1 MAWTLWSSVL
11 DIVFTFTEDNYNLK
25 MSKLNKVFFFVKE
38 VAELMVNAFNLQV
51 ERAVRLVKKPP
62 KKAPIS
68 WDSIIGEDAH
78 RKTRKSGAAN
88 SQDLATLSK
97 TNRLLLELPIEVFEE
112 LLRRI
117 QANLIDEIQAI
128 RMYEKLFDCEVL
140 ILRGHVHFYQCTDS
154 AKKETIDYSTLSG
167 RLIQLFLEHQNAISS
182 EF

>member
-1 MAWTLWSSVL
+1 MRSVSML
-11 DIVFTFTEDNYNLK
+11 EIVFAFTKNNYNPD
-25 MSKLNKVFFFVKE
+25 MSNLNKVFFFVKE
-38 VAELMVNAFNLQV
+38 AADYLVKAFNLQV

-140 ILRGHVHFYQCTDS
+140 ILRGHVHFYQCTDHE
-154 AKKETIDYSTLSG
+154 KKETIDYTTLSG
-167 RLIQLFLEHQNAISS
+167 RLIQLFLEHQRAISLEVS
-182 EF
+182 D